1 MKLATTLTLLG
12 SMATAIPG
20 CGGSDAPSTPAPMG
34 SAGSAGS
41 SAGSAAV
48 AGSSPVGGGGS
59 TSAAGSS
66 AVAGGG
72 STSSA
77 GASTAGGSGG
87 SGGTTSA
94 AGATGS
100 GGSGGLAPLQ
110 ECAGKASIDRITM
123 WTATNG
129 ECVCTPTGNILT
141 KEGDKNVAKVVF
153 MGSDWHVV
161 PVLITN
167 QFGKTADLSAAPG
180 ITLTYSATSLLHVQV
195 RAGEP
200 NWSGG
205 DKWAADVPSTNG
217 MKQTLF
223 IPFETSKWASLFGTP
238 AISLQETLKKV
249 QGLVFVGNSANTV
262 VFYGLRVQGF
272 EPACP

>member
-1 MKLATTLTLLG
+1 MKLFTALTLLG
-12 SMATAIPG
+12 SIATAIPG
-20 CGGSDAPSTPAPMG
+20 CGGSDAPSSPSPVGSAGSGAGAPPITGAGAGGSPSAGAPAVGGAGSANVAGAGTGGSAAGSGGAVG
-34 SAGSAGS
+34 SAGSAG
-41 SAGSAAV
+41 
-48 AGSSPVGGGGS
+48 
-59 TSAAGSS
+59 T
-66 AVAGGG
+66 
-72 STSSA
+72 
-77 GASTAGGSGG
+77 
-87 SGGTTSA
+87 
-94 AGATGS
+94 

-141 KEGDKNVAKVVF
+141 KEGDANVAKVVF
-153 MGSDWHVV
+153 MGADWHVV

-223 IPFETSKWASLFGTP
+223 IPFEASKWQSLFGTP
-238 AISLQETLKKV
+238 AISLSETLKKV